1 LRHRKFSP
9 ESRVHPNVQQSS
21 LGPSV
26 EPPAQLPVDAPTVRA
41 RTSARRSTAGGQRA
55 ARHDRAIDRRTTLS
69 SLVAELSAAAAT
81 IEDDIA
87 ASVVARLGT
96 LDGDAAVAAPAVA
109 PRIARTSAATARVQ
123 ATASPLAHDDIA
135 GTNAAPAAPIQMH
148 LTGRRETPVQ
158 DSDAVAGEPA
168 STSGDDAPRTTAQLE
183 AARAEADVLFTRV
196 SAEQAARAEAE
207 RRLADAQDE
216 LRFLRAEVQMTGHE
230 RRREPGPLRRA
241 LRTITGRRRPVVP
254 ANNPK
259 KERLGV

>member
-1 LRHRKFSP
+1 MRHRKFSP
-9 ESRVHPNVQQSS
+9 EARVHPNVQQSS

-26 EPPAQLPVDAPTVRA
+26 EPPAQLPGDPPTVRE
-41 RTSARRSTAGGQRA
+41 RTSARGSTAGGQRA
-55 ARHDRAIDRRTTLS
+55 ARHDRTVDRRTTLS

-96 LDGDAAVAAPAVA
+96 LDSDAATP
-109 PRIARTSAATARVQ
+109 
-123 ATASPLAHDDIA
+123 
-135 GTNAAPAAPIQMH
+135 PIQVH
-148 LTGRRETPVQ
+148 LTGRREATAQ
-158 DSDAVAGEPA
+158 GLDAVDSEPIA
-168 STSGDDAPRTTAQLE
+168 VSGDGTLRTTAQLE

-196 SAEQAARAEAE
+196 SSEQAARAEAE

-216 LRFLRAEVQMTGHE
+216 LRFLRAEVQMTGHQ
-230 RRREPGPLRRA
+230 RRREAGPLRRA